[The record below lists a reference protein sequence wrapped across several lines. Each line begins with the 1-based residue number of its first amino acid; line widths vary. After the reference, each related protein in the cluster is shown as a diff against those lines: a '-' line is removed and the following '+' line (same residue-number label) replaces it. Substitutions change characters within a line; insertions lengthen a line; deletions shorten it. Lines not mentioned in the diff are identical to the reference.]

1 MTKTLF
7 ASQKYQDGVAEQTR
21 VVRGYTRPD
30 AMQNLRT
37 AGLNPPKGGGL
48 YGAKNT
54 PRTLQGPVPPQLAD
68 KSFDQGARSYEEA
81 VMAGTTK
88 FVDEAGIPTQIRNYG
103 SDTAPH
109 GRTTKVEVRKTSG
122 RGKTSEGDR
131 RKINEMLAT
140 DPTLTPAEKQAFSR
154 IMAQAAAEG
163 MDGDHIVEIARV
175 ANAVRDMTPAQR
187 KAYFKRFKKAGVAL
201 GNDPKNV
208 QKLSKRENQVVKPA
222 QLRAI
227 DKAIPMT
234 DVLTSLQEDFKLFLQ
249 ALWDQ
254 LDLPQP
260 TRAQYAIADYLQ
272 HGPKRLQIQAFR
284 GVGKSWITGAFV
296 LWTLFKNPE
305 KKIMIISASKER
317 ADNMSIFLQKLIIE
331 TPWLKHLQPKSEDS
345 RWSRISFDVN
355 CSPHQAPSVKSVGI
369 TGQLTGSRADLMI

>member
-1 MTKTLF
+1 MAITKAAGKAAVELGQHFMKKFAKKGYTKDLAPQVVKSLTDHINITKGVDIPEMETMFKGMKAGDEVAYESFNDFSKTLS
-7 ASQKYQDGVAEQTR
+7 AADQYQSNVDEMTR
-21 VVRGYTRPD
+21 TVRGYTRPD
-30 AMQNLRT
+30 AMQNLQQ

-48 YGAKNT
+48 HGAKNT
-54 PRTLQGPVPPQLAD
+54 RRTLQGPVPPQLAD

-122 RGKTSEGDR
+122 RGKTAEGDT

-140 DPTLTPAEKQAFSR
+140 DPTLTPAEKQAFGR

-187 KAYFKRFKKAGVAL
+187 KAYFKRFKSAGVAL

-208 QKLSKRENQVVKPA
+208 QKLSKQDNQVVKPA
-222 QLRAI
+222 ELRAI
-227 DKAIPMT
+227 DNSIKNM
-234 DVLTSLQEDFKLFLQ
+234 DKRGKSLLQE
-249 ALWDQ
+249 
-254 LDLPQP
+254 
-260 TRAQYAIADYLQ
+260 
-272 HGPKRLQIQAFR
+272 
-284 GVGKSWITGAFV
+284 
-296 LWTLFKNPE
+296 
-305 KKIMIISASKER
+305 M
-317 ADNMSIFLQKLIIE
+317 M
-331 TPWLKHLQPKSEDS
+331 
-345 RWSRISFDVN
+345 
-355 CSPHQAPSVKSVGI
+355 GI
-369 TGQLTGSRADLMI
+369 

>member
-1 MTKTLF
+1 MGVTKALGKAAIELGQQTLKKFAKEGIMPKLAPQITDTLSRHISITKGADVPEMRTMLKGVTAGDESAIESFNGFTKTLL
-7 ASQKYQDGVAEQTR
+7 ASDKYQANVAEQTR
-21 VVRGYTRPD
+21 AVRGYTRPD
-30 AMQNLRT
+30 AVQNLQA
-37 AGLNPPKGGGL
+37 AGADRLSNMKR
-48 YGAKNT
+48 K
-54 PRTLQGPVPPQLAD
+54 PRTIQGPVPPQLAD
-68 KSFDQGARSYEEA
+68 KTFDQGARSYEEA

-140 DPTLTPAEKQAFSR
+140 DPTLTPAEKQAFGR

-187 KAYFKRFKKAGVAL
+187 KAYFKNFREAGVAL

-208 QKLSKRENQVVKPA
+208 QKLSKQENQVVKPA

-227 DKAIPMT
+227 DKAIQNM
-234 DVLTSLQEDFKLFLQ
+234 D
-249 ALWDQ
+249 
-254 LDLPQP
+254 
-260 TRAQYAIADYLQ
+260 
-272 HGPKRLQIQAFR
+272 KR
-284 GVGKSWITGAFV
+284 GKS
-296 LWTLFKNPE
+296 LLDE
-305 KKIMIISASKER
+305 MLS
-317 ADNMSIFLQKLIIE
+317 SIQ
-331 TPWLKHLQPKSEDS
+331 
-345 RWSRISFDVN
+345 
-355 CSPHQAPSVKSVGI
+355 
-369 TGQLTGSRADLMI
+369 

>member
-1 MTKTLF
+1 MGVYKALGKAAIEGGQQFLKRMGKAKTLPKLAPQITDTLSKHIDITKGADIPELETMLKGVTAGDESAIESFNGFTKTLL
-7 ASQKYQDGVAEQTR
+7 ASDKYQANVAEQTR
-21 VVRGYTRPD
+21 AVRGYTRPD

-122 RGKTSEGDR
+122 RGKTSEGDT

-140 DPTLTPAEKQAFSR
+140 DPTLTPAEKQAFAR

-208 QKLSKRENQVVKPA
+208 QKLSKQENQVVKPA

-227 DKAIPMT
+227 DKAIQNM
-234 DVLTSLQEDFKLFLQ
+234 D
-249 ALWDQ
+249 
-254 LDLPQP
+254 
-260 TRAQYAIADYLQ
+260 
-272 HGPKRLQIQAFR
+272 KR
-284 GVGKSWITGAFV
+284 GKSLLDEMLSNI
-296 LWTLFKNPE
+296 
-305 KKIMIISASKER
+305 
-317 ADNMSIFLQKLIIE
+317 Q
-331 TPWLKHLQPKSEDS
+331 
-345 RWSRISFDVN
+345 
-355 CSPHQAPSVKSVGI
+355 
-369 TGQLTGSRADLMI
+369 